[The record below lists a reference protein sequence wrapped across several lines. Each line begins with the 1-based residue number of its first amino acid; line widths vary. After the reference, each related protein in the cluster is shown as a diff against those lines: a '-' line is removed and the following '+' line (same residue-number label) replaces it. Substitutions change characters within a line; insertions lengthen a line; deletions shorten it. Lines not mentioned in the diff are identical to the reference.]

1 MRRYDYEA
9 GGSSHDGALA
19 ELIKRTSVISLVL
32 GCGSIVVA
40 SSSRSAVHDAQTRRR
55 GRARSA
61 EPPTARGAPMNAPPV
76 ARAHVHLLLG

>member
-19 ELIKRTSVISLVL
+19 KLIKRTSVISLVL

-40 SSSRSAVHDAQTRRR
+40 FLVI
-55 GRARSA
+55 
-61 EPPTARGAPMNAPPV
+61 M
-76 ARAHVHLLLG
+76 LGGIGK